1 MYETP
6 VPRCVFAKTT
16 RVFSFNKTRSFVV
29 KTHVFEAKKCAIFG
43 SETIDA
49 GGFLRKTKCLPDTNA
64 LPTPMLSILC
74 KSVVLLRFRGVVL
87 NNTPT
92 LYTSRSFSFFVLLLF
107 LSVGVEGKISLRV
120 IAVPPGVII
129 KDVNNPFAIF
139 ALKLISFEA
148 SSTSSSSSLVNARML
163 FKTSSFEKH
172 KKRGHVFPSVI
183 YTIPSLI

>member
-1 MYETP
+1 MQKRRFVT
-6 VPRCVFAKTT
+6 
-16 RVFSFNKTRSFVV
+16 FSR
-29 KTHVFEAKKCAIFG
+29 
-43 SETIDA
+43 
-49 GGFLRKTKCLPDTNA
+49 
-64 LPTPMLSILC
+64 
-74 KSVVLLRFRGVVL
+74 RGVEQYANVI
-87 NNTPT
+87 
-92 LYTSRSFSFFVLLLF
+92 YVEVFSFFVLLLF

-148 SSTSSSSSLVNARML
+148 SSTSSSSSSLVNARML

-183 YTIPSLI
+183 YTIPSLIR